1 MKKLS
6 EGLIKA
12 LTPGQTGEQQRIQR
26 RQKNFPRD
34 QIQEKTIR
42 SLEEVSDRL
51 HTALL
56 DPIRIY

>member
-34 QIQEKTIR
+34 QIPRKNDQI
-42 SLEEVSDRL
+42 
-51 HTALL
+51 
-56 DPIRIY
+56 PGGGI